1 MCFIKM
7 QILVLKVSDE
17 HLHDVAEPNV
27 MIGPKGENTATLD
40 TCLASWAMTYDAQDT
55 HIQSK
60 TESKQT
66 NIYDKS

>member
-7 QILVLKVSDE
+7 QILVLKISDE

-27 MIGPKGENTATLD
+27 MRGPKGENSATLD
-40 TCLASWAMTYDAQDT
+40 ICLVSWAMTNDAQDT
-55 HIQSK
+55 HIQNK
-60 TESKQT
+60 ESKQT